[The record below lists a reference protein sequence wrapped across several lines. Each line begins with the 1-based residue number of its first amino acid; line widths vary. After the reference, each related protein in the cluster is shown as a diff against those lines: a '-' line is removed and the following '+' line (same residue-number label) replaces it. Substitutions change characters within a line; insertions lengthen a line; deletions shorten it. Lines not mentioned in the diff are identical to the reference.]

1 MFFKTNVLYH
11 IGRNQSTI
19 KEGGLARDNAIYENL
34 KNYTNFIQIKKSKIL
49 NVISVF
55 SLFLFSKNNRILIH
69 YPLLVGIPLS
79 DKYFFLKYL
88 RKLFIIL
95 FLFAQNR
102 NKFFIDTS
110 DLPIEQ
116 AKDLDLTIPSY
127 YQEIEAHIFNNKSKY
142 FFASSSMKDFV
153 VEKYNLSDS
162 NTKVWINGGNSV
174 DKIDIKEE
182 LFFLKE
188 QKINYVYAGTLN
200 KGRQIEY
207 MLDLFSKLENKNLIL
222 MGSEGE
228 WIRDIKLP
236 EHIIFLGSLDEKYA
250 HYIVSLC
257 DVGLIPYDS
266 SRMYYN
272 IAYPTKLS
280 FYITAGISYLSTN
293 VKEVSK
299 INNKYSLGYVGNIE
313 DWEKL
318 ISLITKDDL
327 VNKKELIKDIRADF
341 LWSNIVDINDLK

>member
-1 MFFKTNVLYH
+1 MVRQIIQKRFLSRYNKEKIMFSTLDSLYH
-11 IGRNQSTI
+11 IGRKQSTI
-19 KEGGLARDNAIYENL
+19 KEGGLARDNAICENL
-34 KNYTNFIQIKKSKIL
+34 KSYTKFIQIKNSKIL

-182 LFFLKE
+182 LFFFKE
-188 QKINYVYAGTLN
+188 KKINYVYAGTLN
-200 KGRQIEY
+200 KGRQIE
-207 MLDLFSKLENKNLIL
+207 
-222 MGSEGE
+222 
-228 WIRDIKLP
+228 
-236 EHIIFLGSLDEKYA
+236 
-250 HYIVSLC
+250 
-257 DVGLIPYDS
+257 
-266 SRMYYN
+266 
-272 IAYPTKLS
+272 YPTKLS

-313 DWEKL
+313 EWEHV
-318 ISLITKDDL
+318 ISLITKDAL
-327 VNKKELIKDIRADF
+327 VKKKERIKDIRADF